1 MGVGT
6 GVGNAAA
13 PVQEWE
19 VQEVEKMR
27 GDGSCLF
34 HALVDGRDGR
44 ISEAMAKQIRR
55 RIVAVMLKNPQL
67 EVAGASI
74 AEWVRRDSGL
84 SVEEYAARLAGGA
97 WGGGI
102 ELAVYAATEK
112 VEVRVFTP
120 TEVHEKVRLVVA
132 FGGQVD
138 AAVVSVLLYGG
149 GAHYDAVKV
158 VGVAESGLAAERRR
172 RTTMRGERGSVGG
185 GGGVEGERCGR
196 RGGGDVAAAV
206 GALCCGGGGG

>member
-1 MGVGT
+1 MGVRT
-6 GVGNAAA
+6 GVSNAVAT
-13 PVQEWE
+13 VQEWE
-19 VQEVEKMR
+19 VQEVEKMP

-34 HALVDGRDGR
+34 HALVYGRDGR

-120 TEVHEKVRLVVA
+120 TEVHEKVRLVAA

-138 AAVVSVLLYGG
+138 AAVVSVLYGG

-206 GALCCGGGGG
+206 GARGGGGGRG